1 MDNSK
6 KPENENPRKNANPLS
21 KLVFCWII
29 PLLFYGARRGLNTD
43 NLTKCLEKDESE
55 MLGNKLEM

>member
-6 KPENENPRKNANPLS
+6 KPEKENPKKGANPLS
-21 KLVFCWII
+21 KLIFCWIL
-29 PLLFYGARRGLNTD
+29 PLLCYGTRRGLNTD